1 MSTIAHIPA
10 PTLTQAHRDAIAH
23 IQDLAI
29 SVSLQGVYAIDVEY
43 YGNVHLLSVSV
54 LSVSNIA
61 KGDFKA
67 DTSMRI
73 DLPGSPRHTPPA
85 SFNALEK
92 LQDAAR
98 ELENLL
104 TPPNGDDAA

>member
-1 MSTIAHIPA
+1 MNAVTPIQPA
-10 PTLTQAHRDAIAH
+10 VLTQEHRDAIAH
-23 IQDLAI
+23 ITNLAI
-29 SVSLQGVYAIDVEY
+29 TISLQGVYAIDVEY

-54 LSVSNIA
+54 LRVSNIA

-73 DLPGSPRHTPPA
+73 DLPGSPGRSPLA
-85 SFNALEK
+85 SLKALVK

-98 ELENLL
+98 ELERLL